1 MKKQPTS
8 YLTSRV
14 VFLLAASLGVF
25 LFLLI
30 ALLLCRDT
38 LQLYIVPVA
47 LLLLALLV
55 VYFVRYIL
63 LPYREIQKTMI
74 LFASGYT
81 YDAPLEQRHYFCPAE
96 EQMIRR
102 FSEIVNRNT
111 LLDISKKQAEYL
123 ALQNQIN
130 PHFLY
135 NTLESIRGEAMASG
149 LDDLANMTEAMA
161 KFFRYSIFNVN
172 HLVHLEEELMNI
184 ENYFRIQHYRFGD
197 KLNLVI
203 ESPPED
209 TEAAYRCLMPKMTL
223 QPIVENAV
231 YHGIEPK
238 LGTGTLRIRIELT
251 QERLIVT
258 VSDDGLGMEPEKRD
272 ALNQKLS
279 MISIDEIQSDK
290 PNRNGIAL
298 INVNTRI
305 KLLFG
310 EAYGLHIFSSP
321 NVGTDVVVT
330 LPLHIEGGTADA
342 L

>member
-1 MKKQPTS
+1 MGCKII
-8 YLTSRV
+8 
-14 VFLLAASLGVF
+14 FLLSTFPARERK
-25 LFLLI
+25 I
-30 ALLLCRDT
+30 
-38 LQLYIVPVA
+38 LYARPK
-47 LLLLALLV
+47 
-55 VYFVRYIL
+55 IL
-63 LPYREIQKTMI
+63 L
-74 LFASGYT
+74 SV
-81 YDAPLEQRHYFCPAE
+81 C
-96 EQMIRR
+96 
-102 FSEIVNRNT
+102 FSAIAAR
-111 LLDISKKQAEYL
+111 
-123 ALQNQIN
+123 
-130 PHFLY
+130 
-135 NTLESIRGEAMASG
+135 
-149 LDDLANMTEAMA
+149 MTGGSDSVW
-161 KFFRYSIFNVN
+161 R
-172 HLVHLEEELMNI
+172 
-184 ENYFRIQHYRFGD
+184 YFRIQHYRFGD

-231 YHGIEPK
+231 YPGIEPK

-251 QERLIVT
+251 QKRLIVT

-330 LPLHIEGGTADA
+330 LPLHIEGGTG
-342 L
+342 